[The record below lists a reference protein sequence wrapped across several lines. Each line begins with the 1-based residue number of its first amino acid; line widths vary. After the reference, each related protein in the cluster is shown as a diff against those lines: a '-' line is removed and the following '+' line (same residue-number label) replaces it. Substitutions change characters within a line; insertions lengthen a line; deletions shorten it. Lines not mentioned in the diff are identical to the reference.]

1 MYEDKETRRKHDSR
15 WRRMIG
21 LRRDKAEL
29 GQVKSMSTF
38 LGKNL
43 GLVPFWIHWDPPKKT
58 VRKEYVSCNFFR
70 EVKLG
75 GWGHSGSRPQYKAD
89 LTVLTLLFYVACA
102 WDP

>member
-1 MYEDKETRRKHDSR
+1 
-15 WRRMIG
+15 MIG

-58 VRKEYVSCNFFR
+58 VRKEYVSYNFFR
-70 EVKLG
+70 EVNRG
-75 GWGHSGSRPQYKAD
+75 RPILFNRLFLTDTDTD
-89 LTVLTLLFYVACA
+89 LFSITDT
-102 WDP
+102 DI